1 MDGHSGPRF
10 SRSSS
15 PTNMVLCDIGHY
27 IKTVNVMQLYT
38 SNLIT
43 EEYGSSKRSELFIIV
58 CERARKLAE
67 GDNLMQ

>member
-1 MDGHSGPRF
+1 
-10 SRSSS
+10 
-15 PTNMVLCDIGHY
+15 MVLCDIGHY